1 MYVNAF
7 VATKESQK
15 KNTVTFEECYDAHY
29 KRMHDNMNSHIT
41 HIFLRTPNR
50 LMSSAPAGAGGGRG
64 CIDMYL
70 ILRCLSFS
78 SDDARGVSPRVWR
91 RSLQGVALPDGL
103 LHPHHSLPPHVV
115 TDLLLSRLLVS
126 DTLYVF
132 K

>member
-1 MYVNAF
+1 MYVRECLCCHERI
-7 VATKESQK
+7 TKK
-15 KNTVTFEECYDAHY
+15 TVSFEECYDTHY
-29 KRMHDNMNSHIT
+29 KRMHDINSHIT

-91 RSLQGVALPDGL
+91 WPLQGVTLPDGL